1 MKGIQNSIHKL
12 ESQLLSDELKRPP
25 ALRGTKSLNMADD
38 MQHIETENLIASLK
52 PLKQKCKLIFASATS
67 MLHMTNSQLTLLQ
80 SQSETFVKLETVLKI
95 PFKVFLQKFCK
106 PYKVMMKS

>member
-12 ESQLLSDELKRPP
+12 ESQLLSDENKRPP
-25 ALRGTKSLNMADD
+25 ALRGTKTLNMADEIYK
-38 MQHIETENLIASLK
+38 IETENLIGSLK
-52 PLKQKCKLIFASATS
+52 TLKQKCKLVFSSATS
-67 MLHMTNSQLTLLQ
+67 MLHMTNSQLKLLQ
-80 SQSETFVKLETVLKI
+80 SQSQTFVKLETVLKI